1 MIEKVLAN
9 LKKNRMEAHFVAKK
23 EEVLPLV
30 KELVA
35 EGASVAV
42 GGSMSLKETGVA
54 DLLKSGYYRF
64 TDRSEPGISSEE
76 KEKREREAFFADAFF
91 CSANAITENGELVN
105 VDGYA
110 NRVAA
115 IAFGPKSVIVVA
127 GVNKI
132 VKDVDAGIRRVKKIA
147 APLNTKRLSCDT
159 YCNKAGHCL
168 GLDGSMTEGCASP
181 GRICCSYL
189 VCGPQ
194 RIENRIKV
202 ILVGEELGY

>member
-9 LKKNRMEAHFVAKK
+9 LRKNRMEAHFVAKK

-35 EGASVAV
+35 EGSTVSC
-42 GGSMSLKETGVA
+42 GGSMTLKETGVTA
-54 DLLKSGYYRF
+54 LLQSGYYKF
-64 TDRSEPGISSEE
+64 EDRSAPGISPEE
-76 KEKREREAFFADAFF
+76 KQKREREAFFADAFF
-91 CSANAITENGELVN
+91 CSANAITEKGELVN

-110 NRVAA
+110 NRIAA
-115 IAFGPKSVIVVA
+115 IAFGPRSVIVVA
-127 GVNKI
+127 GINKI
-132 VKDVDAGIRRVKKIA
+132 VPDVDAGIRRVKEIA

-159 YCNKAGHCL
+159 YCFHEGKCM
-168 GLDGSMTEGCASP
+168 GLDGDMAAGCSSP
-181 GRICCSYL
+181 QRICCSYL

>member
-9 LKKNRMEAHFVAKK
+9 LRKNRMEAHFVASK

-35 EGASVAV
+35 EGSSVAV
-42 GGSMSLKETGVA
+42 GGSVSLKETGVA
-54 DLLKSGYYRF
+54 DLLRSGYYRF
-64 TDRSEPGISSEE
+64 EDRSEAGISLEE
-76 KEKREREAFFADAFF
+76 KQRREREAFFADAFF
-91 CSANAITENGELVN
+91 CSANAITESGELVN

-115 IAFGPKSVIVVA
+115 IAFGPKNVIVVA
-127 GVNKI
+127 GINKI
-132 VKDVDAGIRRVKKIA
+132 VKDVDAGIRRVKEIA

-159 YCNKAGHCL
+159 YCKENGHCL
-168 GLDGSMTEGCASP
+168 GLEGSMAEGCSSP
-181 GRICCSYL
+181 QRICCSYL

-202 ILVGEELGY
+202 ILVGEPLGY